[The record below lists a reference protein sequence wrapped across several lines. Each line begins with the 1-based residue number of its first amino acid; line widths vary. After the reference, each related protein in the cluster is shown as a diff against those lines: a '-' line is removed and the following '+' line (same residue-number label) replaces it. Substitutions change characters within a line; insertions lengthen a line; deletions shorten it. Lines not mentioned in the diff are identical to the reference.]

1 MGILQSGKYKKKNN
15 APPPSPAL
23 EIVLT
28 NLVKKALRKKVK
40 NVTLLCGQKLN
51 QKFNPKRSPEKTSSH
66 KIQNGSCSC

>member
-1 MGILQSGKYKKKNN
+1 MGIFQSGKYKKKQC
-15 APPPSPAL
+15 PPLPSPAL

-51 QKFNPKRSPEKTSSH
+51 QKFYPKRSTEKTSSH
-66 KIQNGSCSC
+66 KTQNGSCSC